1 MPIMQSYFDCLQHV
15 GSLSALKIRHQLFA
29 NLLENDCSQLKKHV
43 LKALTHKYHHI
54 LKTTCCLCVCIHFM
68 HNYNFCVFQVAAPRN
83 SSLFNSQMGDEPIMI
98 YEKVLKAFSLEIIFF
113 FFKYR

>member
-1 MPIMQSYFDCLQHV
+1 
-15 GSLSALKIRHQLFA
+15 
-29 NLLENDCSQLKKHV
+29 
-43 LKALTHKYHHI
+43 
-54 LKTTCCLCVCIHFM
+54 M

-113 FFKYR
+113 FQVQVDV

>member
-54 LKTTCCLCVCIHFM
+54 LKTTCCLGVHTLHAQLQFLCF
-68 HNYNFCVFQVAAPRN
+68 PGGG
-83 SSLFNSQMGDEPIMI
+83 S
-98 YEKVLKAFSLEIIFF
+98 
-113 FFKYR
+113 